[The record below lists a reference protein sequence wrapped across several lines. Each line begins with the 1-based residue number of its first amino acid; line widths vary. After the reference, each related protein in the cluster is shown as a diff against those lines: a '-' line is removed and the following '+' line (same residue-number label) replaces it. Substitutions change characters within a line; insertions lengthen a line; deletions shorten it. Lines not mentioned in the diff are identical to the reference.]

1 MNLLPRRI
9 RIAHLALL
17 VLSAAALPAHG
28 QDMERLLDEA
38 IQREIARL
46 APDSLKLPEPAGEV
60 IPPPLIQQA
69 GKDFVK
75 AWQTWERV
83 LASASVID
91 PKSSPP
97 VPKHLIN
104 AATDREPFHAL
115 LTRCIEA
122 QPPPELSEFN
132 RFTYSD
138 GSFCADGFMSFAR
151 RSEKG
156 ITLVRLRS
164 GDFSEALKKLSF
176 NQEPPAPFLRA
187 FGVSQEEFRLGAW
200 LHRHD
205 DLDEICKAGGELTAR
220 LLMDWADLRGEVELE
235 RKRAVI
241 ATRTRPYFDE
251 PYFPRSELAQ
261 LLRPDNG
268 VTEQTKTR
276 IAAYIEGR
284 GQQIDPPEQWIASCP
299 KGAEKWLVSLA
310 RKELEAKLNRS
321 RKRAS
326 RLLTAAG
333 IEHPE
338 PVMRPDPRFRVSING
353 KPWPG
358 ELANQ
363 WGDGPDLGMSIDF
376 QSGVGRAFRPNL
388 QKPDF
393 LSYEADSFTDRG
405 PIKEMFVYKFPSS
418 SGEQG
423 IHPSHPWL
431 KGDVSL
437 PLDFEKVNEIDIRTV
452 EITIRPKFPER
463 PPVSPEDDIYQLG
476 FGMEGVTEGW
486 FVVKGRQPLV
496 LPRVSPG
503 EYTVRIDH
511 AGALMAHKESF
522 TISETNRLIEP
533 ELLPVSSLVV
543 PVEWPE
549 VKAPDKLPQE
559 LALPFVRSNGDLHSS
574 LRSVIRL
581 KRKDG
586 TLVEVEGGAPAAANG
601 RFPDSVIFPHLQPGE
616 YEVESPD
623 RTIEPDGIS
632 PGCVIKKSSVTVTI
646 REDSPVFVVSA
657 PLKVLYT
664 QKD

>member
-1 MNLLPRRI
+1 MKLLSRGI
-9 RIAHLALL
+9 RIAPLAVM
-17 VLSAAALPAHG
+17 VLAAAALPAHG

-46 APDSLKLPEPAGEV
+46 APDSLKLPEPAAEV

-83 LASASVID
+83 MAPAQVID
-91 PKSSPP
+91 PKTPPP

-104 AATDREPFHAL
+104 AATDWEPFHAL
-115 LTRCIEA
+115 LTRCIEG
-122 QPPPELSEFN
+122 QPPPELSEFSP
-132 RFTYSD
+132 FTYRD

-156 ITLVRLRS
+156 ITLVRLRR

-241 ATRTRPYFDE
+241 ATRTRPYYDE
-251 PYFPRSELAQ
+251 PYFPRSELAL
-261 LLRPDNG
+261 LLRPNNG

-284 GQQIDPPEQWIASCP
+284 GLEMDPPEQWITSCP
-299 KGAEKWLVSLA
+299 KGAERWLVTLA
-310 RKELEAKLNRS
+310 RKELESKFNDS

-333 IEHPE
+333 IEHPG
-338 PVMRPDPRFRVSING
+338 PVLMPDVRFRVRING

-358 ELANQ
+358 ELANEQ
-363 WGDGPDLGMSIDF
+363 GNGPDLGMSIDF
-376 QSGVGRAFRPNL
+376 VDRGGPAFRPDL
-388 QKPDF
+388 QKPDL
-393 LSYEADSFTDRG
+393 LSYEADTFSGTG
-405 PIKEMFVYKFPSS
+405 PIKEIYVYQFPTSW
-418 SGEQG
+418 SGHKVEPRQ
-423 IHPSHPWL
+423 PWL
-431 KGDVSL
+431 RGNVPL
-437 PLDFEKVNEIDIRTV
+437 PLDFEKINEIDIRTV
-452 EITIRPKFPER
+452 ELTIRPKFPKR
-463 PPVSPEDDIYQLG
+463 TGIATEDDIQEVE
-476 FGMEGVTEGW
+476 FGMVDSHEER
-486 FVVKGRQPLV
+486 FVMKGGESLV
-496 LPRVSPG
+496 LTRVSPG
-503 EYTVRIDH
+503 DYTIRAIH
-511 AGALMAHKESF
+511 PGALLAPAGKF
-522 TISETNRLIEP
+522 TITEKNRLIEP